1 MKKIIVAIFLLA
13 SVQTWANKLIVSNTT
28 ELLKSGLQANAG
40 DTVVIKSGS
49 YANCNLILSAKG
61 TKEKPILF
69 LAEKPGTV
77 FITGSSY
84 LHISGN
90 YITISGIVFKDGY
103 AGKNHVWQFN
113 HGNEVANHCRITA
126 SSIQSFNN
134 SLRLDENHWITFSG
148 KHNRVDHCNFTN
160 KTNLGVLVAVLLD
173 DDRSRTNDH
182 LIDSNYFGIRKPLG
196 SNAGEMIR
204 VGVSQHCTFYSN
216 TIIKNNFF
224 EYCDGE
230 TEIISV
236 KSCGNKVVGNVFK
249 ECQGAVV
256 LRHGNNNTT
265 EGNLF
270 YGNDKEG
277 TGGVRVINEGNWI
290 VNNFMSHCKGQG
302 FRSPL
307 AIMAGVFNS
316 PANRYL
322 PVRDAVIA
330 NNTFLNC
337 SPFSI
342 SEGKDAERSVDPK
355 NVLLL
360 NNLFYTNTPGPLC
373 YTVPTIDSVY
383 AAGNVF
389 SAGLTNPGVQGFT
402 AGAISM
408 QKWDSKGFP
417 VIGASGANNTTKKIL
432 DSLNAIAST
441 RGVRAF
447 SNTIGANNL
456 NYFKALLANAPKLG
470 NSWESKK
477 VSGANASATT
487 NATPSAT
494 NTATK
499 TNATPSA
506 TNTATKTLAVSTA
519 NELEA
524 AISAGAHS
532 KIILKAGTYTFLQP
546 IVIKSNVTLSS
557 NGAAVNFAS
566 SGVINLFTLQQNA
579 QLNLQNLSMN
589 TAGLTAQ
596 NFIAVTSDG
605 TGIHNSINIS
615 ASKIQ
620 GFSGA
625 SIVMA
630 PKSSYLDNITI
641 QNSVFENNKGTLLSL
656 KDEDDNKGYYNAER
670 IVVTNNSFVNHVGQL
685 AVIYRGGNDESTMGP
700 IFTFSANKM
709 VNCSANEPLIWLFG
723 VQQSNIYNNQFS
735 STNKGSKIIA
745 YTDNTKAFHYQK
757 NNSATESGTI
767 QENKFVINN

>member
-1 MKKIIVAIFLLA
+1 MKKIVVTILLL
-13 SVQTWANKLIVSNTT
+13 SNLQVWANKISVSNTT

-40 DTVVIKSGS
+40 DTVLIKSGS

-61 TKEKPILF
+61 TKEKPIVF
-69 LAEKPGTV
+69 IPEKPGTV

-90 YITISGIVFKDGY
+90 YITVSGIVFKEGY
-103 AGKNHVWQFN
+103 AGKSHVWQFN

-134 SLRLDENHWITFSG
+134 SLRLDENHWLTLSG
-148 KHNRVDHCNFTN
+148 KNNRVDHCNFTN

-216 TIIKNNFF
+216 TTIKNNFF

-230 TEIISV
+230 TEIISI

-256 LRHGNNNTT
+256 LRHGNNNTI

-337 SPFSI
+337 GPFSI

-360 NNLFYTNTPGPLC
+360 NNLFYANTPGPLC

-383 AAGNVF
+383 GIGNVH
-389 SAGLTNPGVQGFT
+389 SATLTNPGVQGFT

-408 QKWDSKGFP
+408 QKWDSKGFA
-417 VIGASGANNTTKKIL
+417 VYGASGAINATKKIL
-432 DSLNAIAST
+432 DSLNAIART

-447 SNTIGANNL
+447 SNISGANNL

-470 NSWESKK
+470 NSWESKN
-477 VSGANASATT
+477 ANAT
-487 NATPSAT
+487 NSQ
-494 NTATK
+494 K
-499 TNATPSA
+499 TIT
-506 TNTATKTLAVSTA
+506 VSTA
-519 NELEA
+519 SELA
-524 AISAGAHS
+524 TAIATGTHS
-532 KIILKAGTYTFLQP
+532 KIILKAGTYNFSEP

-557 NGAAVNFAS
+557 NDAGVNFATS
-566 SGVINLFTLQQNA
+566 SALNNLFTLQQNA
-579 QLNLQNLSMN
+579 QLNLQNVN
-589 TAGLTAQ
+589 INAAGLAAQ

-605 TGIHNSINIS
+605 SGIHNSINIS

-620 GFSGA
+620 GFTGA
-625 SIVMA
+625 SIVLA

-670 IVVTNNSFVNHVGQL
+670 IVVTSNSFVNHAGQM
-685 AVIYRGGNDESTMGP
+685 AIIYRGGNDESTMGP
-700 IFTFSANKM
+700 IFSFSANKI
-709 VNCSANEPLIWLFG
+709 VNCTSNGALIELFG

-735 STNKGSKIIA
+735 SANKGGKIIA

>member
-49 YANCNLILSAKG
+49 YANCNLIFSAKG
-61 TKEKPILF
+61 TKEKPIVF

-256 LRHGNNNTT
+256 LRHGNNNTI

-360 NNLFYTNTPGPLC
+360 NNLFYNNTPGPLC

-402 AGAISM
+402 AGAIGM

-447 SNTIGANNL
+447 SNTIGTNNL

-477 VSGANASATT
+477 VSGANASTTTSATPGATNT
-487 NATPSAT
+487 NATSSAT
-494 NTATK
+494 NSQK
-499 TNATPSA
+499 TT
-506 TNTATKTLAVSTA
+506 TVSTA

-546 IVIKSNVTLSS
+546 IVIKSSITISS
-557 NGAAVNFAS
+557 NGAAVNFATS

-579 QLNLQNLSMN
+579 QLNLQNVSVN
-589 TAGLTAQ
+589 AAGLTAQ

-605 TGIHNSINIS
+605 TGIHNSINITG
-615 ASKIQ
+615 SKIFN
-620 GFSGA
+620 FSGA
-625 SIVMA
+625 AILMA

-641 QNSVFENNKGTLLSL
+641 ENSSFENNKATLLSL

-670 IVVTNNSFVNHVGQL
+670 IAVTNNSFVNHAGQL

-700 IFTFSANKM
+700 IFSFSANKM
-709 VNCSANEPLIWLFG
+709 VNCTSNGALIELFG

-735 STNKGSKIIA
+735 SANKGSKIIA

>member
-1 MKKIIVAIFLLA
+1 MKKIVVTILLL
-13 SVQTWANKLIVSNTT
+13 SNLQVWANKISVSNTT

-40 DTVVIKSGS
+40 DTVLIKSGS

-61 TKEKPILF
+61 TKEKPIVF

-90 YITISGIVFKDGY
+90 YITVSGIVFKEGY
-103 AGKNHVWQFN
+103 AGKSHVWQFN

-134 SLRLDENHWITFSG
+134 SLRLDENHWLTLSG
-148 KHNRVDHCNFTN
+148 KNNRVDHCNFTN

-173 DDRSRTNDH
+173 DDRSRMNDH

-230 TEIISV
+230 TEIISI

-256 LRHGNNNTT
+256 LRHGNNNTI

-337 SPFSI
+337 GPFSI

-360 NNLFYTNTPGPLC
+360 NNLFYNNTPGPLC

-383 AAGNVF
+383 GIGNVH
-389 SAGLTNPGVQGFT
+389 SASLTNPGVQGFT
-402 AGAISM
+402 AGAIGM

-417 VIGASGANNTTKKIL
+417 VIGASGANNATKKIL

-447 SNTIGANNL
+447 SNKVGANNL
-456 NYFKALLANAPKLG
+456 NYFSALLANAPKLG

-477 VSGANASATT
+477 VSDANASAIT
-487 NATPSAT
+487 SA
-494 NTATK
+494 AK
-499 TNATPSA
+499 TI
-506 TNTATKTLAVSTA
+506 AVSTA
-519 NELEA
+519 SELA
-524 AISAGAHS
+524 TAITSGTHS
-532 KIILKAGTYTFLQP
+532 KIILNAGTYSFGGP
-546 IVIKSNVTLSS
+546 IVIKNNVTLSS
-557 NGAAVNFAS
+557 NGAVVNFATS
-566 SGVINLFTLQQNA
+566 SAVNSLFILQQNA
-579 QLNLQNLSMN
+579 QLSLENVSMN
-589 TAGLTAQ
+589 AAGLAAQ

-605 TGIHNSINIS
+605 SGIHNSINIS

-620 GFSGA
+620 GFTGA

-670 IVVTNNSFVNHVGQL
+670 IVVTNNSFVNHAGQM
-685 AVIYRGGNDESTMGP
+685 ATIYRGGNDESTMGP
-700 IFTFSANKM
+700 IFSFSANKM
-709 VNCSANEPLIWLFG
+709 VNCTSNGALIELFG

-735 STNKGSKIIA
+735 SANKGGKIIA

>member
-1 MKKIIVAIFLLA
+1 MKKLFVVVMLLSTIQA
-13 SVQTWANKLIVSNTT
+13 WANKLSVSTT
-28 ELLKSGLQANAG
+28 QELVNSGLQAKAG
-40 DTVVIKSGS
+40 DTVVIKSGN
-49 YANCNLILSAKG
+49 YPDCNLIISAKG
-61 TKEKPILF
+61 TARQPIIF
-69 LAEKPGTV
+69 MAQVPGGV
-77 FITGSSY
+77 HFTGNSY
-84 LHISGN
+84 LHITGT
-90 YITISGIVFKDGY
+90 YITVSGVVFKNGF
-103 AGKNHVWQFN
+103 AGKNHVWQFS
-113 HGNEVANHCRITA
+113 HGKEVANNSRITA

-134 SLRLDENHWITFSG
+134 PLRLDENHWLTLSG
-148 KHNRVDHCNFTN
+148 KNNRVDHCNFTD

-173 DDRSRTNDH
+173 DDRSRINNH
-182 LIDSNYFGIRKPLG
+182 SIDSNYFGIRKPLG
-196 SNAGEMIR
+196 SNSGEMIR

-216 TIIKNNFF
+216 TVIKNNFF

-230 TEIISV
+230 TEIVSI

-256 LRHGNNNTT
+256 LRHGNDNTV

-337 SPFSI
+337 TPFSI

-360 NNLFYTNTPGPLC
+360 NNLFYANTPGPLC
-373 YTVPTIDSVY
+373 YTVSTIDSVF

-389 SAGLTNPGVQGFT
+389 SASLNNPGVQGFT
-402 AGAISM
+402 AGTISM

-417 VIGASGANNTTKKIL
+417 VIGASGANNPTKKIL

-441 RGVRAF
+441 RGVRSF
-447 SNTIGANNL
+447 SNSIGANDL

-477 VSGANASATT
+477 VSAAKITTTNNANTSNTNAQKTTTVSNASELGTAISTG
-487 NATPSAT
+487 T
-494 NTATK
+494 NT
-499 TNATPSA
+499 
-506 TNTATKTLAVSTA
+506 
-519 NELEA
+519 
-524 AISAGAHS
+524 
-532 KIILKAGTYTFLQP
+532 KIILKVGSYQFEKP
-546 IVIKSNVTLSS
+546 ITIKGNITITS
-557 NGAAVNFAS
+557 NGAAVNFATNTA
-566 SGVINLFTLQQNA
+566 INNLFTLHQNA
-579 QLNLQNLSMN
+579 HLTIQNSSIN
-589 TAGLTAQ
+589 ASAVAAQ
-596 NFIAVTSDG
+596 HFMTVTSDG
-605 TGIHNSINIS
+605 SGIHGSISITGC
-615 ASKIQ
+615 KIQ
-620 GFSGA
+620 GFAGA
-625 SIVMA
+625 AIVMA

-641 QNSVFENNKGTLLSL
+641 QNSVFENNKAALLSL

-670 IVVTNNSFVNHVGQL
+670 IFVTNNSFTNHTGQL
-685 AVIYRGGNDESTMGP
+685 ATIYRGGNDESTMGP
-700 IFTFSANKM
+700 IFSFSANKM
-709 VNCSANEPLIWLFG
+709 VNCTSNGALIELFG

-735 STNKGSKIIA
+735 SANKGGKIIA

-757 NNSATESGTI
+757 NNSSVNSGTI

>member
-1 MKKIIVAIFLLA
+1 MKKILIAILLLA
-13 SVQTWANKLIVSNTT
+13 NLQLLANKINVSNT
-28 ELLKSGLQANAG
+28 EALINIGVRAKAG
-40 DTVVIKSGS
+40 DTILIKSGN
-49 YANCNLILSAKG
+49 YNNCNLVLSAKG
-61 TKEKPILF
+61 TKENPIVF

-77 FITGSSY
+77 FITGSSF
-84 LHISGN
+84 LHINGN
-90 YITISGIVFKDGY
+90 YITISGIVFRNGY

-113 HGNEVANHCRITA
+113 HGNEVANNCRITA

-134 SLRLDENHWITFSG
+134 PLRLDENHWLTLSG
-148 KHNRVDHCNFTN
+148 KNNRVDHCNFSD

-173 DDRSRTNDH
+173 DDRSRINNH
-182 LIDSNYFGIRKPLG
+182 SIDSNYFGIRKPLG

-230 TEIISV
+230 TEIISI

-256 LRHGNNNTT
+256 LRHGNNNTI

-360 NNLFYTNTPGPLC
+360 NNLFYSNTPGALC
-373 YTVPTIDSVY
+373 YTVPTIDSVF
-383 AAGNVF
+383 ASGNVF
-389 SAGLTNPGVQGFT
+389 SASLTNPGVSGFSV
-402 AGAISM
+402 GAITM

-417 VIGASGANNTTKKIL
+417 IIGASGANNTQKML
-432 DSLNAIAST
+432 DSLNK
-441 RGVRAF
+441 
-447 SNTIGANNL
+447 IGANRLSSPLTQKVGANSL
-456 NYFKALLANAPKLG
+456 SYFKALFANAPKLG
-470 NSWESKK
+470 NRWESKK
-477 VSGANASATT
+477 MGTNNASATNVSQKT
-487 NATPSAT
+487 IMCAT
-494 NTATK
+494 
-499 TNATPSA
+499 
-506 TNTATKTLAVSTA
+506 VS
-519 NELEA
+519 ELET
-524 AISAGAHS
+524 AIAAGANTR
-532 KIILKAGTYTFLQP
+532 IILKAGTYTFSQP
-546 IVIKSNVTLSS
+546 IVVKSSVTITS
-557 NGAAVNFAS
+557 NGDALTFATS
-566 SGVINLFTLQQNA
+566 SAIINLFTIEQNA
-579 QLNLQNLSMN
+579 QLNLQNVNMN
-589 TAGLTAQ
+589 ASAVNAQ
-596 NFIAVTSDG
+596 NFIAVNSDG
-605 TGIHNSINIS
+605 TGIHNRIHISTSNIENFTGTTII
-615 ASKIQ
+615 K
-620 GFSGA
+620 
-625 SIVMA
+625 A
-630 PKSSYLDNITI
+630 PKSAYLDNITI
-641 QNSVFENNKGTLLSL
+641 ENNTFKNNKGTLLSL

-670 IVVTNNSFVNHVGQL
+670 IIVLGNNFINHVGPL
-685 AVIYRGGNDESTMGP
+685 ADIYRGGNDESTMGP
-700 IFTFSANKM
+700 IFSFTANKI
-709 VNCSANEPLIWLFG
+709 VNCSANEPLIRLFG
-723 VQQSNIYNNQFS
+723 VQQSNINNNMFTAS
-735 STNKGSKIIA
+735 NKSGNIIV

-757 NNSATESGTI
+757 NNSVLESGAI
-767 QENKFVINN
+767 QENKFVINK

>member
-1 MKKIIVAIFLLA
+1 MKKLFVGVMLLTTLQ
-13 SVQTWANKLIVSNTT
+13 VWANKLSVTT
-28 ELLKSGLQANAG
+28 TQELMKTGLLAKAG
-40 DTVVIKSGS
+40 DTVVIKSGN
-49 YANCNLILSAKG
+49 YLNCNLLLSSKG
-61 TKEKPILF
+61 TAQSQVVF
-69 LAEKPGTV
+69 MAEKPGTV
-77 FITGSSY
+77 FFTGNSY
-84 LHISGN
+84 LHITGT
-90 YITISGIVFKDGY
+90 YITVSGVVFKNGY
-103 AGKNHVWQFN
+103 SGKNHIWQFS
-113 HGNEVANHCRITA
+113 HGKEVANNSRITA

-134 SLRLDENHWITFSG
+134 PLRLDENHWLTLSG
-148 KHNRVDHCNFTN
+148 KNNRVDHCNFTD

-173 DDRSRTNDH
+173 DDRSRMNNH
-182 LIDSNYFGIRKPLG
+182 SIDSNYFGIRKPLG

-216 TIIKNNFF
+216 TVIKNNFF

-230 TEIISV
+230 TEIVSI

-256 LRHGNNNTT
+256 LRHGNNNTV

-277 TGGVRVINEGNWI
+277 TGGIRVINEGNWI

-337 SPFSI
+337 TPFSI

-360 NNLFYTNTPGPLC
+360 NNLFYANKPGPLC
-373 YTVPTIDSVY
+373 YTVSTIDSVF

-389 SAGLTNPGVQGFT
+389 SASLTNPGVSGFD
-402 AGAISM
+402 AGAISL

-417 VIGASGANNTTKKIL
+417 VIGASGANNPTKKIL
-432 DSLNAIAST
+432 DSLNAMAIT

-447 SNTIGANNL
+447 SNTIGANDL
-456 NYFKALLANAPKLG
+456 NYFKALFANAAKLG

-477 VSGANASATT
+477 VSAATSATT
-487 NATPSAT
+487 NAATSAT
-494 NTATK
+494 
-499 TNATPSA
+499 TNAAPNAA
-506 TNTATKTLAVSTA
+506 TISQKTFTVSTVS
-519 NELEA
+519 ELETAVA
-524 AISAGAHS
+524 ASAHS
-532 KIILKAGTYTFLQP
+532 KIVLKPGNYTFLQP
-546 IVIKSNVTLSS
+546 IVIKGSITITS
-557 NGAAVNFAS
+557 NGAAVNFTTS
-566 SGVINLFTLQQNA
+566 SAIINLFTLQKDS
-579 QLNLQNLSMN
+579 QLTLQNSSIN
-589 TAGLTAQ
+589 AAGLSAQ
-596 NFIAVTSDG
+596 HFIAVTSDG
-605 TGIHNSINIS
+605 SGIHNRVQIT
-615 ASKIQ
+615 ASKI
-620 GFSGA
+620 FNFAGA
-625 SIVMA
+625 AIILA

-641 QNSVFENNKGTLLSL
+641 QNSVFENNKATLLSL
-656 KDEDDNKGYYNAER
+656 KNEDDNKGYYNAER
-670 IVVTNNSFVNHVGQL
+670 IVVTNNSFTNHTGQI
-685 AVIYRGGNDESTMGP
+685 ATIYRGGTDESTMGP
-700 IFTFSANKM
+700 IFSFSNNKI
-709 VNCSANEPLIWLFG
+709 VNCTANSALIELFG
-723 VQQSNIYNNQFS
+723 VQQSNVNNNTFTS
-735 STNKGSKIIA
+735 SNKAGKTVA

-757 NNSATESGTI
+757 NNSTVNSGAI

>member
-1 MKKIIVAIFLLA
+1 MKKIFVAVMLL
-13 SVQTWANKLIVSNTT
+13 SNLQGWANKLSVSTT
-28 ELLKSGLQANAG
+28 QELLKTGIQAKAG
-40 DTVVIKSGS
+40 DTVVIKSGN
-49 YANCNLILSAKG
+49 YPNCNLIISGKG
-61 TKEKPILF
+61 TAGQPIVF
-69 LAEKPGTV
+69 MAQVPGGV
-77 FITGSSY
+77 HFTGNSY
-84 LHISGN
+84 LHITGT
-90 YITISGIVFKDGY
+90 YITVSGVVFKDGY
-103 AGKNHVWQFN
+103 GGKNHVWQFS
-113 HGNEVANHCRITA
+113 HGKEVANNSRITA

-134 SLRLDENHWITFSG
+134 PLRLDENHWLTLSG
-148 KHNRVDHCNFTN
+148 KNNRVDHCNFTD

-173 DDRSRTNDH
+173 DDRSRINNH
-182 LIDSNYFGIRKPLG
+182 SIDSNYFGIRKPLG

-230 TEIISV
+230 TEIVSI

-256 LRHGNNNTT
+256 LRHGNDNTV

-337 SPFSI
+337 TPFSI

-360 NNLFYTNTPGPLC
+360 NNLFYANKPGPLC
-373 YTVPTIDSVY
+373 YTVSTIDSVF
-383 AAGNVF
+383 ATGNVY
-389 SAGLTNPGVQGFT
+389 SSSLTNPGVSGFN
-402 AGAISM
+402 AGVITM

-417 VIGASGANNTTKKIL
+417 VIGASGANNATKKIL
-432 DSLNAIAST
+432 DSLNAMAIT

-456 NYFKALLANAPKLG
+456 NYFKALFANASKLG

-477 VSGANASATT
+477 TSA
-487 NATPSAT
+487 ATS
-494 NTATK
+494 ATK
-499 TNATPSA
+499 TIT
-506 TNTATKTLAVSTA
+506 VSTA
-519 NELEA
+519 NELA
-524 AISAGAHS
+524 TAISAGANT
-532 KIILKAGTYTFLQP
+532 KIILKPGTYTFLQP
-546 IVIKSNVTLSS
+546 IVIKNNVTISS
-557 NGAAVNFAS
+557 NGAAVNFATNS
-566 SGVINLFTLQQNA
+566 AINNLFTLHQNA
-579 QLNLQNLSMN
+579 QLTIQNSSIN
-589 TAGLTAQ
+589 ANAVAAQ
-596 NFIAVTSDG
+596 HFMAVTSDG
-605 TGIHNSINIS
+605 SGIHNSIGITGC
-615 ASKIQ
+615 KIQ
-620 GFSGA
+620 GFTGA
-625 SIVMA
+625 AIVMA
-630 PKSSYLDNITI
+630 PKSSYLDKITI
-641 QNSVFENNKGTLLSL
+641 QNSVFENNKAALLSL

-670 IVVTNNSFVNHVGQL
+670 IIVTNNSFTNHTGQL
-685 AVIYRGGNDESTMGP
+685 ASIYRGGNDESTMGP
-700 IFTFSANKM
+700 LFSFSNNKI
-709 VNCSANEPLIWLFG
+709 VNCTANGALIELFG
-723 VQQSNIYNNQFS
+723 VQQSNVNNNVFTS
-735 STNKGSKIIA
+735 SNIAGKTVA

-757 NNSATESGTI
+757 NNSTVNSGTI

>member
-1 MKKIIVAIFLLA
+1 MKKLFVTLMLL
-13 SVQTWANKLIVSNTT
+13 STVQVWANTLSVSTT
-28 ELLKSGLQANAG
+28 QELVRSGLQAKAG
-40 DTVVIKSGS
+40 DTVVIKSGN
-49 YANCNLILSAKG
+49 YLNCNLIISAKG
-61 TKEKPILF
+61 TARQPIVF
-69 LAEKPGTV
+69 MAQVPGGV
-77 FITGSSY
+77 HFTGNSY
-84 LHISGN
+84 LHITGT
-90 YITISGIVFKDGY
+90 YITVSGVVFKNGF
-103 AGKNHVWQFN
+103 AGKNHVWQFS
-113 HGNEVANHCRITA
+113 HGKEVANNSRITA

-134 SLRLDENHWITFSG
+134 PLRLDENHWLTLSG
-148 KHNRVDHCNFTN
+148 KNNRVDHCNFTD

-173 DDRSRTNDH
+173 DDRSRINNH
-182 LIDSNYFGIRKPLG
+182 SIDSNYFGIRKPLG

-216 TIIKNNFF
+216 TVIKNNFF

-230 TEIISV
+230 TEIVSI

-256 LRHGNNNTT
+256 LRHGNDNTV

-337 SPFSI
+337 TPFSI

-360 NNLFYTNTPGPLC
+360 NNLFYSNTPGPLC
-373 YTVPTIDSVY
+373 YTVSTIDSVF

-389 SAGLTNPGVQGFT
+389 SASLTNPGVQGFT
-402 AGAISM
+402 AGTISM

-417 VIGASGANNTTKKIL
+417 VIGASGANNATKKIL

-447 SNTIGANNL
+447 SNSIGANNL
-456 NYFKALLANAPKLG
+456 NYFKALLANASKLG

-477 VSGANASATT
+477 LSDAKIATT
-487 NATPSAT
+487 NNAISAT
-494 NTATK
+494 ANAANTSN
-499 TNATPSA
+499 TNAQ
-506 TNTATKTLAVSTA
+506 KTTTVSTA

-524 AISAGAHS
+524 AISAGANT
-532 KIILKAGTYTFLQP
+532 KIILKPGSYTFLEP
-546 IVIKSNVTLSS
+546 IVIKGNVIISS
-557 NGAAVNFAS
+557 NGAVVNFATS
-566 SGVINLFTLQQNA
+566 SAINNLFTLQQNA
-579 QLNLQNLSMN
+579 HLTIQNSSINASAVAARHFM
-589 TAGLTAQ
+589 
-596 NFIAVTSDG
+596 AVTSDG
-605 TGIHNSINIS
+605 SGIHNSISIT
-615 ASKIQ
+615 ASNIQ
-620 GFSGA
+620 GFTGA
-625 SIVMA
+625 AIVMA

-641 QNSVFENNKGTLLSL
+641 QNSVFENNKAALLSL

-670 IVVTNNSFVNHVGQL
+670 IVVTNNSFTNHTGQL
-685 AVIYRGGNDESTMGP
+685 AIIYRGGNDESTMGP
-700 IFTFSANKM
+700 IFTFSNNKI
-709 VNCSANEPLIWLFG
+709 VNCTANGALIELFG
-723 VQQSNIYNNQFS
+723 VQQSNVNNNAFTS
-735 STNKGSKIIA
+735 SNTAGKTVA

-757 NNSATESGTI
+757 NNSTVNSGTI

>member
-1 MKKIIVAIFLLA
+1 MKKIFVAVMLL
-13 SVQTWANKLIVSNTT
+13 STLQGWANKLSVSTPQ
-28 ELLKSGLQANAG
+28 ELVKTGIQAKAG
-40 DTVVIKSGS
+40 DTVVIKSGN
-49 YANCNLILSAKG
+49 YPNCNLIISAKG
-61 TKEKPILF
+61 TARQPIVF
-69 LAEKPGTV
+69 MAQVPGGV
-77 FITGSSY
+77 HFTGNSY
-84 LHISGN
+84 LHITGT
-90 YITISGIVFKDGY
+90 YITVSGVVFKDGY
-103 AGKNHVWQFN
+103 AGKNHVWQFS
-113 HGNEVANHCRITA
+113 HGKEVANNSRITA

-134 SLRLDENHWITFSG
+134 PLRLDENHWLTLSG
-148 KHNRVDHCNFTN
+148 KNNRVDHCNFTD

-173 DDRSRTNDH
+173 DDRSRINNH
-182 LIDSNYFGIRKPLG
+182 SIDSNYFGIRKPLG

-216 TIIKNNFF
+216 TVIKNNFF

-230 TEIISV
+230 TEIVSI

-256 LRHGNNNTT
+256 LRHGNDNTV

-337 SPFSI
+337 TPFSI

-360 NNLFYTNTPGPLC
+360 NNLFYANTPGPLC
-373 YTVPTIDSVY
+373 YTVPTIDSVF

-389 SAGLTNPGVQGFT
+389 SASLTNPGVSGFS
-402 AGAISM
+402 AGAISL

-417 VIGASGANNTTKKIL
+417 VIGASGANNATKKFL

-441 RGVRAF
+441 RGVPAF
-447 SNTIGANNL
+447 SNTIGANDM
-456 NYFKALLANAPKLG
+456 NYFKALFANAPTLG

-477 VSGANASATT
+477 ALAISANAATT
-487 NATPSAT
+487 NSQ
-494 NTATK
+494 K
-499 TNATPSA
+499 TIT
-506 TNTATKTLAVSTA
+506 VSTVS
-519 NELEA
+519 ELEA
-524 AISAGAHS
+524 AISAGANS
-532 KIILKAGTYTFLQP
+532 KIVLKPGTYTFSGP
-546 IVIKSNVTLSS
+546 IVIKGSTTITS
-557 NGAAVNFAS
+557 NGAVVNFATS
-566 SGVINLFTLQQNA
+566 SSITNLFTLQQNA
-579 QLNLQNLSMN
+579 QLNLQNSSIN
-589 TAGLTAQ
+589 ASAVSAQ
-596 NFIAVTSDG
+596 HFMAVTSDG
-605 TGIHNSINIS
+605 SGIHNSVSIT

-620 GFSGA
+620 GFAGA
-625 SIVMA
+625 SILMA
-630 PKSSYLDNITI
+630 PKSSYLDKITI
-641 QNSVFENNKGTLLSL
+641 QNSVFENNKATLLSL

-670 IVVTNNSFVNHVGQL
+670 IVVTNNSFTNHTGQL
-685 AVIYRGGNDESTMGP
+685 ATIYRGGNDESTMGP
-700 IFTFSANKM
+700 IFSFSNNKI
-709 VNCSANEPLIWLFG
+709 VNCTANGALIELFG
-723 VQQSNIYNNQFS
+723 VQQSNVNNNAFTS
-735 STNKGSKIIA
+735 SNIAGKTVA

-757 NNSATESGTI
+757 NNSTVNSGAI

>member
-1 MKKIIVAIFLLA
+1 MKKIFVAVILL
-13 SVQTWANKLIVSNTT
+13 STLQGWANKLSVSTPQ
-28 ELLKSGLQANAG
+28 ELVKTGIQAKAG
-40 DTVVIKSGS
+40 DTVVIKSGN
-49 YANCNLILSAKG
+49 YTNCNLIISAKG
-61 TKEKPILF
+61 TARQPIVF
-69 LAEKPGTV
+69 MAQVPGGVV
-77 FITGSSY
+77 FTGNSY
-84 LHISGN
+84 LHITGT
-90 YITISGIVFKDGY
+90 YITVSGVVFKDGY
-103 AGKNHVWQFN
+103 GGKNHVWQFS
-113 HGNEVANHCRITA
+113 HGKEVANNSRITA

-134 SLRLDENHWITFSG
+134 PLRLDENHWLTLSG
-148 KHNRVDHCNFTN
+148 KNNRVDHCNFTD

-173 DDRSRTNDH
+173 DDRSRINNH
-182 LIDSNYFGIRKPLG
+182 SIDSNYFGIRKPLG

-216 TIIKNNFF
+216 TVIKNNFF

-230 TEIISV
+230 TEIVSI

-256 LRHGNNNTT
+256 LRHGNDNTV

-337 SPFSI
+337 TPFSI

-360 NNLFYTNTPGPLC
+360 NNLFYANTPGPLC
-373 YTVPTIDSVY
+373 YTVSTIDSVF

-389 SAGLTNPGVQGFT
+389 SASLTNPGVQGFN
-402 AGAISM
+402 AGAIGM

-417 VIGASGANNTTKKIL
+417 VIGAGGANNATKKIL

-441 RGVRAF
+441 RGVRTF
-447 SNTIGANNL
+447 SNKVGANNL
-456 NYFKALLANAPKLG
+456 NYFSALLANAPKLG

-477 VSGANASATT
+477 VSDAKIATTNNAISTTT
-487 NATPSAT
+487 NATSSAT
-494 NTATK
+494 SSTAK
-499 TNATPSA
+499 TIT
-506 TNTATKTLAVSTA
+506 VSTA
-519 NELEA
+519 SELVT
-524 AISAGAHS
+524 AISAGANS
-532 KIILKAGTYTFLQP
+532 KITLKAGSYQFEKP
-546 IVIKSNVTLSS
+546 ITIKGNITITS
-557 NGAAVNFAS
+557 NGAAINFATS
-566 SGVINLFTLQQNA
+566 SAINNLFTLQQNA
-579 QLNLQNLSMN
+579 QLTIHNSSINAS
-589 TAGLTAQ
+589 AVAAQ
-596 NFIAVTSDG
+596 YFMAVTSDG
-605 TGIHNSINIS
+605 SGIHSSISIT

-620 GFSGA
+620 GFAGA
-625 SIVMA
+625 AIVMA

-641 QNSVFENNKGTLLSL
+641 QNSVFENNKAALLSL

-670 IVVTNNSFVNHVGQL
+670 IVVTNNSFTNHSGQL
-685 AVIYRGGNDESTMGP
+685 ATIYRGGNDESTMGP
-700 IFTFSANKM
+700 IFTFSNNKM
-709 VNCSANEPLIWLFG
+709 LNCTANGALIELFG
-723 VQQSNIYNNQFS
+723 VQQSNVNNNVFTS
-735 STNKGSKIIA
+735 SNIAGKTVA

-757 NNSATESGTI
+757 NNITVNSGTI

>member
-1 MKKIIVAIFLLA
+1 MKKLFVVLMLLTTL
-13 SVQTWANKLIVSNTT
+13 QGWANKLSVTNTQ
-28 ELLKSGLQANAG
+28 ELLNIGLQAKAG
-40 DTVVIKSGS
+40 DTVVIKSGN
-49 YANCNLILSAKG
+49 YLNCNLIISAKG
-61 TKEKPILF
+61 TAVQPIVF
-69 LAEKPGTV
+69 MAQVPGGV
-77 FITGSSY
+77 HFKGNSY
-84 LHISGN
+84 LHITGT
-90 YITISGIVFKDGY
+90 YITVSGVVFKDGY
-103 AGKNHVWQFN
+103 AGKNHVWQFS
-113 HGNEVANHCRITA
+113 HGKEVANNSRITA

-134 SLRLDENHWITFSG
+134 PLRLDENHWLTLSG
-148 KHNRVDHCNFTN
+148 KNNRVDHCNFTD

-173 DDRSRTNDH
+173 DDRSRMNNH
-182 LIDSNYFGIRKPLG
+182 SIDSNYFGIRKPLG

-216 TIIKNNFF
+216 TVIKNNFF

-230 TEIISV
+230 TEIVSI
-236 KSCGNKVVGNVFK
+236 KSCGNKVVDNVFK

-256 LRHGNNNTT
+256 LRHGNDNTV

-337 SPFSI
+337 TPFSI

-360 NNLFYTNTPGPLC
+360 NNLFYANTPGPLC
-373 YTVPTIDSVY
+373 YTVSTIDSVF

-389 SAGLTNPGVQGFT
+389 SASLTNPGVQGFT
-402 AGAISM
+402 AGSITM

-417 VIGASGANNTTKKIL
+417 VIGASGANNATKKIL
-432 DSLNAIAST
+432 DSLNAMAIT
-441 RGVRAF
+441 RGDLTF

-456 NYFKALLANAPKLG
+456 NYFKALLANASKLG

-477 VSGANASATT
+477 TIAATNAAKSATSVTNTTKTMTVSSVSELAAAVASGANT
-487 NATPSAT
+487 
-494 NTATK
+494 
-499 TNATPSA
+499 
-506 TNTATKTLAVSTA
+506 
-519 NELEA
+519 
-524 AISAGAHS
+524 
-532 KIILKAGTYTFLQP
+532 KIILKPGTYIFLEP
-546 IVIKSNVTLSS
+546 IVIINNVTISS
-557 NGAAVNFAS
+557 NGAAVNFATS
-566 SGVINLFTLQQNA
+566 SAINNLFILQQNA
-579 QLNLQNLSMN
+579 QLTIQNSSIN
-589 TAGLTAQ
+589 ASAVAAQ
-596 NFIAVTSDG
+596 HFIAVTSDG
-605 TGIHNSINIS
+605 TGIHNSISIT

-620 GFSGA
+620 GFAGA
-625 SIVMA
+625 AILMA
-630 PKSSYLDNITI
+630 PKSSYLDKITI
-641 QNSVFENNKGTLLSL
+641 QNCAFENNNATLLSL

-670 IVVTNNSFVNHVGQL
+670 IVLTNNSFTNHTGQL
-685 AVIYRGGNDESTMGP
+685 ASIYRGGNDESTMGP
-700 IFTFSANKM
+700 LFTFSNNKI
-709 VNCSANEPLIWLFG
+709 VNCTANGALIELFG
-723 VQQSNIYNNQFS
+723 VQQSNVNNNAFTS
-735 STNKGSKIIA
+735 SNKAGKTVA

-757 NNSATESGTI
+757 NNSIVNSGAI

>member
-1 MKKIIVAIFLLA
+1 MKKIFVGVMLLTTLQ
-13 SVQTWANKLIVSNTT
+13 VWANKLSVSTT
-28 ELLKSGLQANAG
+28 QELVNSGLQAKAG
-40 DTVVIKSGS
+40 DTIVIKSGN
-49 YANCNLILSAKG
+49 YLNCNLLLSAKG
-61 TKEKPILF
+61 TMQNQVVF
-69 LAEKPGTV
+69 MAEKSGTV
-77 FITGSSY
+77 FFTGNSY
-84 LHISGN
+84 LHITGT
-90 YITISGIVFKDGY
+90 YITVSGVVFKNGY
-103 AGKNHVWQFN
+103 AGKNHVWQFS
-113 HGNEVANHCRITA
+113 HGKEVANNSRITA
-126 SSIQSFNN
+126 SSIQGFNN
-134 SLRLDENHWITFSG
+134 PLRLDENHWLTLSG
-148 KHNRVDHCNFTN
+148 KNNRVDHCNFTD

-173 DDRSRTNDH
+173 DDRSRINNH
-182 LIDSNYFGIRKPLG
+182 SIDSNYFGIRKPLG

-216 TIIKNNFF
+216 TLIKNNFF

-230 TEIISV
+230 TEIVSI

-256 LRHGNNNTT
+256 LRHGNNNTV

-277 TGGVRVINEGNWI
+277 TGGIRVINEGNWI

-337 SPFSI
+337 TPFSI

-360 NNLFYTNTPGPLC
+360 NNLFYANKPGPLC
-373 YTVPTIDSVY
+373 YTVSTIDSVY

-389 SAGLTNPGVQGFT
+389 STSLTNPGMSGFS
-402 AGAISM
+402 AGAISL

-417 VIGASGANNTTKKIL
+417 VIGASGTNNATKKFL

-441 RGVRAF
+441 RGVLAF
-447 SNTIGANNL
+447 SNTVGANSL
-456 NYFKALLANAPKLG
+456 NYFKALFANAPKLG

-477 VSGANASATT
+477 TNTTIASATI
-487 NATPSAT
+487 AQ
-494 NTATK
+494 K
-499 TNATPSA
+499 TIT
-506 TNTATKTLAVSTA
+506 VSTVS
-519 NELEA
+519 ELEA
-524 AISAGAHS
+524 AISAGANS
-532 KIILKAGTYTFLQP
+532 KIVLKPGNYTFSGP
-546 IVIKSNVTLSS
+546 IVIKGSTTITS
-557 NGAAVNFAS
+557 NGAVVNFATS
-566 SGVINLFTLQQNA
+566 STITNLFTLQQNA
-579 QLNLQNLSMN
+579 QLNLQNSSIN
-589 TAGLTAQ
+589 ASAVSAQ
-596 NFIAVTSDG
+596 HFMEVTSDG
-605 TGIHNSINIS
+605 SGIHNSVSIT

-620 GFSGA
+620 GFAGA
-625 SIVMA
+625 AIILA

-641 QNSVFENNKGTLLSL
+641 QNSVFENNKATLLSL

-670 IVVTNNSFVNHVGQL
+670 IVVTNNSFTNHTGQI
-685 AVIYRGGNDESTMGP
+685 ATIYRGGTDESTMGP
-700 IFTFSANKM
+700 IFSFSNNKI
-709 VNCSANEPLIWLFG
+709 VNCTANSALIELFG
-723 VQQSNIYNNQFS
+723 VQQSNVNNNLFTS
-735 STNKGSKIIA
+735 SNKAGKTIA

-757 NNSATESGTI
+757 NNSTVNSGTI
-767 QENKFVINN
+767 QENKFVINQ

>member
-1 MKKIIVAIFLLA
+1 MKKLFVVLMLLTTLQ
-13 SVQTWANKLIVSNTT
+13 VWANKLSVTNTQ
-28 ELLKSGLQANAG
+28 ELLNIGLQAKAG
-40 DTVVIKSGS
+40 DTVVIKSGN
-49 YANCNLILSAKG
+49 YLNCNLIISAKG
-61 TKEKPILF
+61 TAVQPIVF
-69 LAEKPGTV
+69 MAQVPGGV
-77 FITGSSY
+77 HFTGNSY
-84 LHISGN
+84 LHITGT
-90 YITISGIVFKDGY
+90 YITVSGVVFNDGY
-103 AGKNHVWQFN
+103 AGKNHIWQFS
-113 HGNEVANHCRITA
+113 HGKEVANNSRITA

-134 SLRLDENHWITFSG
+134 PLRLDENHWLTLSG
-148 KHNRVDHCNFTN
+148 KNNRVDHCNFTD

-173 DDRSRTNDH
+173 DDRSRMNNH
-182 LIDSNYFGIRKPLG
+182 SIDSNYFGIRKPLG

-216 TIIKNNFF
+216 TVIKNNFF

-230 TEIISV
+230 TEIVSI

-256 LRHGNNNTT
+256 LRHGNDNTV

-337 SPFSI
+337 TPFSI

-360 NNLFYTNTPGPLC
+360 NNLFYANTPGPLC
-373 YTVPTIDSVY
+373 YTVSTIDSVF

-389 SAGLTNPGVQGFT
+389 SASLSNPGVQGFT

-408 QKWDSKGFP
+408 QKWESKGFP
-417 VIGASGANNTTKKIL
+417 VIGASGANNPTKKIL
-432 DSLNAIAST
+432 DSLNTIAST

-447 SNTIGANNL
+447 SNKVGANDL

-477 VSGANASATT
+477 TSATT
-487 NATPSAT
+487 SAAP
-494 NTATK
+494 NTANTNNANSSTTNSQK
-499 TNATPSA
+499 TIT
-506 TNTATKTLAVSTA
+506 VSTA
-519 NELEA
+519 NELA
-524 AISAGAHS
+524 TAVASSAHS
-532 KIILKAGTYTFLQP
+532 KIVLKPGNYTFLEP
-546 IVIKSNVTLSS
+546 IVIKNNVTISS
-557 NGAAVNFAS
+557 NGAAVSFTTT
-566 SGVINLFTLQQNA
+566 GPIDQLFTLLQNA
-579 QLNLQNLSMN
+579 QLTIQNSSINASAVAARHFM
-589 TAGLTAQ
+589 
-596 NFIAVTSDG
+596 AVTSDG
-605 TGIHNSINIS
+605 SGIHNRIQIT
-615 ASKIQ
+615 ASKI
-620 GFSGA
+620 FNFAGA
-625 SIVMA
+625 TIILA

-641 QNSVFENNKGTLLSL
+641 QNSVFENNKAALLSL

-670 IVVTNNSFVNHVGQL
+670 IVITNNSFTNHTGQL
-685 AVIYRGGNDESTMGP
+685 AIIYRGGNDESTMGP
-700 IFTFSANKM
+700 LFSFSNNKI
-709 VNCSANEPLIWLFG
+709 VNCTANGALIELFG
-723 VQQSNIYNNQFS
+723 VQQSNVNNNAFTS
-735 STNKGSKIIA
+735 SNTAGKTVA

-757 NNSATESGTI
+757 NNSAVNSGTI

>member
-1 MKKIIVAIFLLA
+1 MKKLFVVLMLL
-13 SVQTWANKLIVSNTT
+13 STVQVWANTLSVSTMQ
-28 ELLKSGLQANAG
+28 ELVNSGIQAKAG
-40 DTVVIKSGS
+40 DTVVIKSGN
-49 YANCNLILSAKG
+49 YLNCNLIISAKG
-61 TKEKPILF
+61 TARQPIVF
-69 LAEKPGTV
+69 MAQVPGGV
-77 FITGSSY
+77 HFTGNSY
-84 LHISGN
+84 LHITGT
-90 YITISGIVFKDGY
+90 YITVSGVVFKDGY
-103 AGKNHVWQFN
+103 AGKNHVWQFS
-113 HGNEVANHCRITA
+113 HGKEVANNSRITA

-134 SLRLDENHWITFSG
+134 PLRLDENHWLTLSG
-148 KHNRVDHCNFTN
+148 KNNRVDHCNFTD
-160 KTNLGVLVAVLLD
+160 KTNLGVLAAVLLD
-173 DDRSRTNDH
+173 DDRSRINNH
-182 LIDSNYFGIRKPLG
+182 SIDSNYFGIRKPLG
-196 SNAGEMIR
+196 SNAGEIIR

-216 TIIKNNFF
+216 TVIKNNFF

-230 TEIISV
+230 TEIVSI

-256 LRHGNNNTT
+256 LRHGNDNTV

-337 SPFSI
+337 TPFSI

-355 NVLLL
+355 NVILV
-360 NNLFYTNTPGPLC
+360 NNLFYANTPGPLC
-373 YTVPTIDSVY
+373 YTVSTIDSVF

-389 SAGLTNPGVQGFT
+389 SASLTNPGVQGFT

-417 VIGASGANNTTKKIL
+417 VIGASGANNATKKIL

-456 NYFKALLANAPKLG
+456 NYFSALLANAIKLG

-477 VSGANASATT
+477 VSDAKIATT
-487 NATPSAT
+487 NAA
-494 NTATK
+494 NTSNANAQK
-499 TNATPSA
+499 TT
-506 TNTATKTLAVSTA
+506 TVSTVS
-519 NELEA
+519 ELA
-524 AISAGAHS
+524 TAISAGTNT
-532 KIILKAGTYTFLQP
+532 KIILKAGTYTFLEP
-546 IVIKSNVTLSS
+546 IVIKNNVTISS
-557 NGAAVNFAS
+557 NGAAINFATS
-566 SGVINLFTLQQNA
+566 SAINNLFTLHQNA
-579 QLNLQNLSMN
+579 QLTIHNSSINAS
-589 TAGLTAQ
+589 AVAAQ
-596 NFIAVTSDG
+596 YFMAVTSDG
-605 TGIHNSINIS
+605 SGIHSSISIT

-620 GFSGA
+620 GFTGA
-625 SIVMA
+625 AIVMA
-630 PKSSYLDNITI
+630 PKSSYLDKITI
-641 QNSVFENNKGTLLSL
+641 QNSVFENNKAALLSL

-670 IVVTNNSFVNHVGQL
+670 IVLTNNSFTNHTGQL
-685 AVIYRGGNDESTMGP
+685 AIIYRGGNDESTMGP
-700 IFTFSANKM
+700 IFTFSNNKI
-709 VNCSANEPLIWLFG
+709 VNCTADGALIELYG
-723 VQQSNIYNNQFS
+723 VQQSNVNNNVFTS
-735 STNKGSKIIA
+735 SNTAGKTVA

-757 NNSATESGTI
+757 NNSSVNSGTI

>member
-1 MKKIIVAIFLLA
+1 M
-13 SVQTWANKLIVSNTT
+13 
-28 ELLKSGLQANAG
+28 
-40 DTVVIKSGS
+40 
-49 YANCNLILSAKG
+49 
-61 TKEKPILF
+61 
-69 LAEKPGTV
+69 AEKPGTV
-77 FITGSSY
+77 FFTGNSY
-84 LHISGN
+84 LHITGT
-90 YITISGIVFKDGY
+90 YITVSGVVFKNGY
-103 AGKNHVWQFN
+103 AGKNHIWQFS
-113 HGNEVANHCRITA
+113 HGKEVANNSRITA

-134 SLRLDENHWITFSG
+134 PLRLDENHWLTLSG
-148 KHNRVDHCNFTN
+148 KNNRVDHCNFTD

-173 DDRSRTNDH
+173 DDRSRMNNH
-182 LIDSNYFGIRKPLG
+182 SIDSNYFGIRKPLG

-216 TIIKNNFF
+216 TVIKNNFF

-230 TEIISV
+230 TEIVSI

-256 LRHGNNNTT
+256 LRHGNDNTV

-277 TGGVRVINEGNWI
+277 TGGIRVINEGNWI

-337 SPFSI
+337 TPFSI

-360 NNLFYTNTPGPLC
+360 NNLFYANTPGPLC
-373 YTVPTIDSVY
+373 YTVSTIDSVF

-389 SAGLTNPGVQGFT
+389 SASLTNPGVQGFT
-402 AGAISM
+402 AGAIGM

-417 VIGASGANNTTKKIL
+417 VIGASGANNATKKLL

-447 SNTIGANNL
+447 SNTIGANDL
-456 NYFKALLANAPKLG
+456 NYFKALFANAAKLG

-477 VSGANASATT
+477 VSAAISATT
-487 NATPSAT
+487 NPA
-494 NTATK
+494 NTSNANAQK
-499 TNATPSA
+499 TT
-506 TNTATKTLAVSTA
+506 TVSTVS
-519 NELEA
+519 ELA
-524 AISAGAHS
+524 TAISAGANT
-532 KIILKAGTYTFLQP
+532 KIVLKPGTYTFSES
-546 IVIKSNVTLSS
+546 IVIKNNVTISS
-557 NGAAVNFAS
+557 NGAAVNFATS
-566 SGVINLFTLQQNA
+566 SAIINLFTLQQNA
-579 QLNLQNLSMN
+579 QLTLQNSSIN
-589 TAGLTAQ
+589 AAGLTAQ
-596 NFIAVTSDG
+596 HFIAVTSDG
-605 TGIHNSINIS
+605 SGIHNSISIT

-620 GFSGA
+620 GFTGA
-625 SIVMA
+625 AIVMA
-630 PKSSYLDNITI
+630 PKSSYLDKITI
-641 QNSVFENNKGTLLSL
+641 QNSVFENNKAALLSL

-670 IVVTNNSFVNHVGQL
+670 IVVTNNSFTNHTGQL
-685 AVIYRGGNDESTMGP
+685 ATIYRGGNDESTMGP
-700 IFTFSANKM
+700 IFTFSNNKM
-709 VNCSANEPLIWLFG
+709 LNCTANGALIELFG
-723 VQQSNIYNNQFS
+723 VQQSNVNNNVFTS
-735 STNKGSKIIA
+735 SNIAGKTVA

-757 NNSATESGTI
+757 NNSTVNSGTI

>member
-1 MKKIIVAIFLLA
+1 MKKIFVAVMLLSTLQGWA
-13 SVQTWANKLIVSNTT
+13 YTLSVSTTQELVS
-28 ELLKSGLQANAG
+28 SGIQAKAG
-40 DTVVIKSGS
+40 DTVVIKSGN
-49 YANCNLILSAKG
+49 YTNCNLIISAKG
-61 TKEKPILF
+61 TARQPIVF
-69 LAEKPGTV
+69 MAQVPGGVV
-77 FITGSSY
+77 FTGNSY
-84 LHISGN
+84 LHITGT
-90 YITISGIVFKDGY
+90 YITVSGVVFKDGY
-103 AGKNHVWQFN
+103 GGKNHVWQFS
-113 HGNEVANHCRITA
+113 HGKEVANNSRITA

-134 SLRLDENHWITFSG
+134 PLRLDENHWLTLSG
-148 KHNRVDHCNFTN
+148 KNNRVDHCNFTD

-173 DDRSRTNDH
+173 DDRSRINNH
-182 LIDSNYFGIRKPLG
+182 SIDSNYFGIRKPLG

-216 TIIKNNFF
+216 TVIKNNFF

-230 TEIISV
+230 TEIVSI

-256 LRHGNNNTT
+256 LRHGNDNTV

-337 SPFSI
+337 TPFSI

-360 NNLFYTNTPGPLC
+360 NNLFYANTPGPLC
-373 YTVPTIDSVY
+373 YTVSTIDSVF

-389 SAGLTNPGVQGFT
+389 SASLTNPGVQGFT
-402 AGAISM
+402 AGTISM

-417 VIGASGANNTTKKIL
+417 VIGASGANNATKKLL
-432 DSLNAIAST
+432 DSLNTIAST

-477 VSGANASATT
+477 TSAEMGATT
-487 NATPSAT
+487 NAT
-494 NTATK
+494 K
-499 TNATPSA
+499 TQ
-506 TNTATKTLAVSTA
+506 KTTTVSTVSELATAIGLGA
-519 NELEA
+519 NT
-524 AISAGAHS
+524 
-532 KIILKAGTYTFLQP
+532 KIILKAGTYTFLEP
-546 IVIKSNVTLSS
+546 IVIKGSVTISS
-557 NGAAVNFAS
+557 NGAAVNFATS
-566 SGVINLFTLQQNA
+566 SAINNLFTLQQNA
-579 QLNLQNLSMN
+579 ELTIQNSN
-589 TAGLTAQ
+589 INASAVAAQ
-596 NFIAVTSDG
+596 HFMAVTSDG
-605 TGIHNSINIS
+605 SGIHSSIGITGC
-615 ASKIQ
+615 KIH
-620 GFSGA
+620 GFTGA
-625 SIVMA
+625 AIVMA
-630 PKSSYLDNITI
+630 PKSSYLYKITI
-641 QNSVFENNKGTLLSL
+641 QNSVFENNKAALLSL

-670 IVVTNNSFVNHVGQL
+670 IVVTNNSFTNHSGQL
-685 AVIYRGGNDESTMGP
+685 ATIYRGGNDESTMGP
-700 IFTFSANKM
+700 IFTFSNNKI
-709 VNCSANEPLIWLFG
+709 VNCTANGALIELFG
-723 VQQSNIYNNQFS
+723 VQQSNVNNNAFTS
-735 STNKGSKIIA
+735 SNIAGKTVA

-757 NNSATESGTI
+757 NNSTVNSGTI
-767 QENKFVINN
+767 LENKFVINN

>member
-1 MKKIIVAIFLLA
+1 MKKIIWLLVFA
-13 SVQTWANKLIVSNTT
+13 TAM
-28 ELLKSGLQANAG
+28 QANARKILVSSTAALIDAGVQAKPG
-40 DTVVIKSGS
+40 DTLLIQNGIYK
-49 YANCNLILSAKG
+49 NCNLIISAR
-61 TKEKPILF
+61 
-69 LAEKPGTV
+69 GTV
-77 FITGSSY
+77 SQPIVFMAQVPGNVHFTGNSY
-84 LHISGN
+84 LHIIGN
-90 YITISGIVFKDGY
+90 YITVSGVVFKDGF
-103 AGKNHVWQFN
+103 AGKNHVWQFS
-113 HGNEVANHCRITA
+113 HGKEVANNSRITG

-134 SLRLDENHWITFSG
+134 PLRLDENHWLTMSG
-148 KHNRVDHCNFTN
+148 KNNRVDHSNFTN

-173 DDRSRTNDH
+173 DDRSRINNH
-182 LIDSNYFGIRKPLG
+182 SIDSNYFGIRKPLG

-204 VGVSQHCTFYSN
+204 IGVSQHCTFYSN
-216 TIIKNNFF
+216 TTIKNNFF

-230 TEIISV
+230 TEIVSI

-256 LRHGNNNTT
+256 LRHGNDNTV

-360 NNLFYTNTPGPLC
+360 NNLFYSDKTGPLC
-373 YTVPTIDSVY
+373 YTVPTIDSVF

-389 SAGLTNPGVQGFT
+389 SASLANPGVSGFN
-402 AGAISM
+402 AGAIAL

-417 VIGASGANNTTKKIL
+417 VIGASGANNATKKIL
-432 DSLNAIAST
+432 DSLNKIGTNRLSSPLKNI
-441 RGVRAF
+441 V
-447 SNTIGANNL
+447 GANDI
-456 NYFKALLANAPKLG
+456 NYFKALFANASKLG

-477 VSGANASATT
+477 TSTATSATI
-487 NATPSAT
+487 P
-494 NTATK
+494 TK
-499 TNATPSA
+499 TIT
-506 TNTATKTLAVSTA
+506 VSTVS
-519 NELEA
+519 ELEA
-524 AISAGAHS
+524 AAEKAFTTN
-532 KIILKAGTYTFLQP
+532 IILKAGSYTFEKP
-546 IVIKSNVTLSS
+546 ISIKGNVTLTS
-557 NGAAVNFAS
+557 NGTTVQFLSTTAAT
-566 SGVINLFTLQQNA
+566 NLFTLEANA
-579 QLNLQNLSMN
+579 QVTLRNININASGAN
-589 TAGLTAQ
+589 VQ
-596 NFIAVTSDG
+596 NFIAVNSDG
-605 TGIHNSINIS
+605 TGIHNRIRIS
-615 ASKIQ
+615 ASSIQ
-620 GFSGA
+620 NFSGA
-625 SIVMA
+625 TLIKA
-630 PKSSYLDNITI
+630 PKTAYLDYITI
-641 QNSVFENNKGTLLSL
+641 ENSAFENNKGTLLSL

-670 IVVTNNSFVNHVGQL
+670 IVVNNNRFTNHAGPL

-700 IFTFSANKM
+700 IFRFSANKI
-709 VNCSANEPLIWLFG
+709 VNCSANEPLIGLFG
-723 VQQSNIYNNQFS
+723 VQQSTIENNVFS
-735 STNKGSKIIA
+735 ASNMSGKIIA

-757 NNSATESGTI
+757 NNSVTSSGVI
-767 QENKFVINN
+767 QENKFVINK